1 MILAYRRPPFFW
13 LICLFVGTPPATAVF
28 TYGSTVYV
36 PSGHPM
42 PDALIEHE
50 RVHREQQGRVPWLWW
65 ARYLLD
71 RRFRLRQETAA
82 YRAQLRWFRSRRI
95 PSAVALSHM
104 ASFLSGPLYG
114 HLTSYDEAWRAIG
127 GRRDG

>member
-1 MILAYRRPPFFW
+1 MILANRRPPRLLYA

-28 TYGSTVYV
+28 TYGRDIYV
-36 PSGHPM
+36 PSGNAVT
-42 PDALIEHE
+42 PDLIEHE
-50 RVHREQQGRVPWLWW
+50 HAHWQQQGRAPWLWW

-82 YRAQLRWFRSRRI
+82 YRAQVRWFRSRRI

-104 ASFLSGPLYG
+104 AASLAGPLYG
-114 HLTSYDEAWRAIG
+114 NLTSPDDAWRAIG
-127 GRRDG
+127 GR